1 MTTKNDRRAL
11 LPLGALA
18 AGFSIAGAAMAQQ
31 AEPTPAPK
39 EGEAVLPAVRAKAAA
54 EPNGKNTL
62 RATSTTIGKG
72 EQKLRDIPQ
81 TVTVVTERL
90 MDDRNLDEVKAVL
103 RNTAGVSFLAGETG
117 EEDVRLRGFSL
128 QQAGDLYVDG
138 LRDAPLYERDTFNFE
153 RIEVLKGSASM
164 LFGRGSTGG
173 VVNQVN
179 KQPFLNTQHEAE
191 LTVGSGDKKRVTG
204 DFNWVTGETSALR
217 LNVMGEK
224 TDNWGAKVEKHGIAP
239 SFRWG
244 MGSADEFTLS
254 YYHLQYGNIP
264 NYNQPRLL
272 SEDGRIKLSLPAKNY
287 YGLSSDFNDGS
298 ADYGTLTHVH
308 RFGDNSQLKTS
319 LRHGRYERD
328 LWASAIGFAP
338 AANQPGN
345 VAVTSATLSD
355 ATKLRR
361 TPKGRVGISD
371 ITTLQSDY
379 SGNFDWMGKRHQ
391 LLTGVELAYDEGKRN
406 QNVPGSFLPPSP
418 VQTPPLTT
426 VGTPNDGASVNVPA
440 PPFMNNFRATNISAY
455 VQDTMA
461 LTQEL
466 KLLAGLRFDHFKAS
480 YNVQSR
486 VTEGGVTRFE
496 PNSAERSDNLWSPR
510 VGAIFQPNDWSS
522 YYASFGTS
530 YNVSADTYQYAVQGP
545 ALDNKDIHTPPEKS
559 RNFEIG
565 GKFDLLDSNLS
576 LGTALFYSEK
586 YNERNTDSD
595 SAATQQ
601 LLSGKRHATGL
612 ELNLAGRLSP
622 AWDAYLSYT
631 WIPDAKID
639 ESNVPLAANGQGAQV
654 KGDRSP
660 LTPKHS
666 ASVWS
671 TYRVLPQ
678 LRLGAG
684 LNFRGEQHPERAR
697 HVTAPAFTTFDAMAE
712 YTINDNLT
720 AKLYV
725 LNLTDKLYA
734 DSLYAGFYAPG
745 APRTVQLSLKA
756 RF

>member
-1 MTTKNDRRAL
+1 MTHKNDRRAL

-31 AEPTPAPK
+31 AEAPAK
-39 EGEAVLPAVRAKAAA
+39 DTEAVMPAVRAKAGA
-54 EPNGKNTL
+54 EPSGKNTL

-81 TVTVVTERL
+81 SVTVVTERL
-90 MDDRNLDEVKAVL
+90 MDDRNLDEVKSVL
-103 RNTAGVSFLAGETG
+103 RNTAGVSFMAGETG

-179 KQPFLNTQHEAE
+179 KQPFLNDQHEAE
-191 LTVGSGDKKRVTG
+191 IIVGSGDKKRVTG
-204 DFNWVTGETSALR
+204 DFNWTVGDTAALR
-217 LNVMGEK
+217 LNVMGEH
-224 TDNWGAKVEKHGIAP
+224 TGNWGANVEKHGIAP

-244 MGSADEFTLS
+244 MGSSDEFTVGF
-254 YYHLQYGNIP
+254 YHLKYNNIP
-264 NYNQPRLL
+264 NYNHPWFL
-272 SEDGRIKLSLPAKNY
+272 STAGHVQTVLPAKNY
-287 YGLSSDFNDGS
+287 YGLASDHNDGS
-298 ADYGTLTHVH
+298 ADYATLTHLH
-308 RFGDNSQLKTS
+308 RFGGGAQLKTT

-328 LWASAIGFAP
+328 LWASMIGFAP
-338 AANQPGN
+338 AANQPGGL
-345 VAVTSATLSD
+345 AVTPATFSD
-355 ATKLRR
+355 ATVLRR
-361 TPKGRVGISD
+361 AYKGRVGISD
-371 ITTLQSDY
+371 VTTLQSDF
-379 SGNFDWMGKRHQ
+379 SGNFDWMGKRHY
-391 LLTGVELAYDEGKRN
+391 LLTGVELSHDKGRRN
-406 QNVPGSFLPPSP
+406 QNVPGSFPASVTLP
-418 VQTPPLTT
+418 TAPLTT
-426 VGTPNDGASVNVPA
+426 VGTPNDGASVAVPDA
-440 PPFMNNFRATNISAY
+440 PYLNTFRAKNLSAY
-455 VQDTMA
+455 VQDTMS
-461 LTQEL
+461 LTPEL
-466 KLLAGLRFDHFKAS
+466 KLVAGLRFDHFEAS
-480 YNVQSR
+480 YNSTVR
-486 VTEGGVTRFE
+486 VTNNGVVSFV

-510 VGAIFQPNDWSS
+510 LGMIFQPNDWSS

-545 ALDNKDIHTPPEKS
+545 ALDNKDIRTPPEKS
-559 RNFEIG
+559 RNLEVG
-565 GKFDLLDSNLS
+565 AKFDLLDNNLS

-601 LLSGKRHATGL
+601 LLSGKRHAAGL
-612 ELNLAGRLSP
+612 ELNVAGRLSP
-622 AWDAYLSYT
+622 VWDAYVSYT
-631 WIPDAKID
+631 WIPEAKID
-639 ESNVPLAANGQGAQV
+639 ESNVVLSATGTGAQV
-654 KGDRSP
+654 AGDRSA

-684 LNFRGEQHPERAR
+684 LNFRDKQNPEGSR
-697 HVTAPAFTTFDAMAE
+697 HVVAPAFTTFDAMAE

-734 DSLYAGFYAPG
+734 DSLYRGFYAPG
-745 APRTVQLSLKA
+745 APRTVQVSLKA

>member
-1 MTTKNDRRAL
+1 MNHKIDRSAL

-31 AEPTPAPK
+31 AEAPVAK
-39 EGEAVLPAVRAKAAA
+39 DEAVLPAVRAKAAA
-54 EPNGKNTL
+54 EPNGKSTL
-62 RATSTTIGKG
+62 RATTTTIGKG

-81 TVTVVTERL
+81 SVTVVTERL
-90 MDDRNLDEVKAVL
+90 MDDRNLDEVKSVL
-103 RNTAGVSFLAGETG
+103 RNTAGVSFMAGETG

-191 LTVGSGDKKRVTG
+191 LTVGSGDKKRITG
-204 DFNWVTGETSALR
+204 DFNWTTGETSALR

-244 MGSADEFTLS
+244 MGSADEFTIS

-264 NYNQPRLL
+264 NYDHPWFL
-272 SEDGRIKLSLPAKNY
+272 SEGTHGTLRPSLPAKNY
-287 YGLSSDFNDGS
+287 YGLSSDHNDGS

-308 RFGDNSQLKTS
+308 RFGDNSQLKTT

-338 AANQPGN
+338 AANQPGG
-345 VAVTSATLSD
+345 VAVTPATLSD
-355 ATKLRR
+355 ATVLRR
-361 TPKGRVGISD
+361 SFKGRVGVSD

-379 SGNFDWMGKRHQ
+379 SGSFDVLGKRHQ
-391 LLTGVELAYDEGKRN
+391 LLTGVEFSYDEGKRN
-406 QNVPGSFLPPSP
+406 QNVPGSFIPPAAAP
-418 VQTPPLTT
+418 TAPLTK
-426 VGTPNDGASVNVPA
+426 VGTPNDGASVSVPA
-440 PPFMNNFRATNISAY
+440 PPYMNTFRSSNVSAY

-461 LTQEL
+461 LTQEF

-480 YNVQSR
+480 YNAQVR
-486 VTEGGVTRFE
+486 VTENGVVKLK

-510 VGAIFQPNDWSS
+510 VGVIFQPNDWSS
-522 YYASFGTS
+522 YYASVGTS
-530 YNVSADTYQYAVQGP
+530 FNVSADTYQYAVQGP
-545 ALDNKDIHTPPEKS
+545 ALDNKDIHTAPEKS
-559 RNFEIG
+559 RNFEVG
-565 GKFDLLDSNLS
+565 GKFDLLDNNLS

-601 LLSGKRHATGL
+601 LLSGKRHAAGL
-612 ELNLAGRLSP
+612 ELNLAGRLS
-622 AWDAYLSYT
+622 AVWDTYVSYT
-631 WIPDAKID
+631 WIPEAKID
-639 ESNVPLAANGQGAQV
+639 ESNVVLNAAGTGAQV
-654 KGDRSP
+654 KGDRSA

-684 LNFRGEQHPERAR
+684 LNFRDKQNPEGAR
-697 HVTAPAFTTFDAMAE
+697 HVTASAFTTFDAMAE

-734 DSLYAGFYAPG
+734 DSLYRGFYAPG

>member
-1 MTTKNDRRAL
+1 MTKKNDRSAL

-18 AGFSIAGAAMAQQ
+18 AGFSIAGAAVAQ
-31 AEPTPAPK
+31 AEAPAPK
-39 EGEAVLPAVRAKAAA
+39 EGSEAVMPAVRAKAAS

-62 RATSTTIGKG
+62 RATTTTIGKG

-81 TVTVVTERL
+81 SVTVITERL
-90 MDDRNLDEVKAVL
+90 MDDRNLDDIKDVL
-103 RNTAGVSFLAGETG
+103 RNTAGVTFLAGETG

-128 QQAGDLYVDG
+128 QQSGDLYVDG

-153 RIEVLKGSASM
+153 RVEVLKGSASM

-179 KQPFLNTQHEAE
+179 KQPFLNDQHEAE
-191 LTVGSGDKKRVTG
+191 ITLGSGDKKRVTG
-204 DFNWVTGETSALR
+204 DFNWTTGETSALR

-224 TDNWGAKVEKHGIAP
+224 TDHWGAKVEKHGIAP

-244 MGSADEFTLS
+244 MGSADEFTIS

-272 SEDGRIKLSLPAKNY
+272 NAQGRIQLSLPAKNY
-287 YGLSSDFNDGS
+287 YGLASDFNDGS

-319 LRHGRYERD
+319 LRHGRYERH

-338 AANQPGN
+338 AADQPGGQ
-345 VAVTSATLSD
+345 AVTPATLSN

-361 TPKGRVGISD
+361 NFKGREGVSD

-379 SGNFDWMGKRHQ
+379 SGNFELLGKRHQ
-391 LLTGVELAYDEGKRN
+391 LLSGVELAYDEGKRN
-406 QNVPGSFLPPSP
+406 QNVPGSFLTPGAVP
-418 VQTPPLTT
+418 TPPLTT
-426 VGTPNDGASVNVPA
+426 VGTPNDGASVSVPDA
-440 PPFMNNFRATNISAY
+440 PYMNTFRATNVSAY

-461 LTQEL
+461 VTEQL

-480 YNVQSR
+480 YNVLSR
-486 VTEGGVTRFE
+486 VTTNGVVSLV

-545 ALDNKDIHTPPEKS
+545 ALDNKDIRTPPEKS
-559 RNFEIG
+559 RNFEVG
-565 GKFDLLDSNLS
+565 GKFDLFDNNLS

-586 YNERNTDSD
+586 YNERNTDPD

-601 LLSGKRHATGL
+601 LLSGKRHAAGL
-612 ELNLAGRLSP
+612 ELNVAGRITP
-622 AWDAYLSYT
+622 VWDAYVSYT
-631 WIPDAKID
+631 WIPEAKID
-639 ESNVPLAANGQGAQV
+639 ESNVVLAASGQGAQV
-654 KGDRSP
+654 KGDRSA
-660 LTPKHS
+660 LTPRHS

-684 LNFRGEQHPERAR
+684 LNFRSEQSPQNAR
-697 HVTAPAFTTFDAMAE
+697 HVTAPSFTTFDAMAE

-734 DSLYAGFYAPG
+734 DSLYTGFYTPG

>member
-1 MTTKNDRRAL
+1 MTHKNDRRAL

-31 AEPTPAPK
+31 TDAPAK
-39 EGEAVLPAVRAKAAA
+39 DTEAVMPAVRAKAGA
-54 EPNGKNTL
+54 EPSGKNTL
-62 RATSTTIGKG
+62 RATTTTIGKG

-81 TVTVVTERL
+81 SVTVVTERL
-90 MDDRNLDEVKAVL
+90 MDDRNLDEVKSVL
-103 RNTAGVSFLAGETG
+103 RNTAGVSFMAGETG

-179 KQPFLNTQHEAE
+179 KQPFLNDQHEAE
-191 LTVGSGDKKRVTG
+191 ITVGSGDKKRVTG
-204 DFNWVTGETSALR
+204 DFNWTVGDTAALR
-217 LNVMGEK
+217 LNVMGEM

-244 MGSADEFTLS
+244 MGSTDEFTVS
-254 YYHLQYGNIP
+254 FYHLQYNNRP
-264 NYNQPRLL
+264 LYNHPWFL
-272 SEDGRIKLSLPAKNY
+272 SNGTNGHLQTVLPAKNY
-287 YGLSSDFNDGS
+287 YGLASDHNDGS
-298 ADYGTLTHVH
+298 ADYATLTHV
-308 RFGDNSQLKTS
+308 RRLDNGAQLKTT

-328 LWASAIGFAP
+328 LWASAIRFGTTNGIATT
-338 AANQPGN
+338 AANLLPS
-345 VAVTSATLSD
+345 TSIV
-355 ATKLRR
+355 RGF
-361 TPKGRVGISD
+361 KGRVGTSD

-379 SGNFDWMGKRHQ
+379 SGSFEWLGKRHQ
-391 LLTGVELAYDEGKRN
+391 LLSGVELAYDDAKRN
-406 QNVPGSFLPPSP
+406 QNVPGSFIPPAVAP
-418 VQTPPLTT
+418 TAPATT
-426 VGTPNDGASVNVPA
+426 VGTPNDGASIAVPA
-440 PPFMNNFRATNISAY
+440 PPYMNTFRSSNISAY

-461 LTQEL
+461 LTPEL
-466 KLLAGLRFDHFKAS
+466 KLMAGLRFDHFKAS
-480 YNVQSR
+480 YNSFVRTTTGTVVSLAS
-486 VTEGGVTRFE
+486 
-496 PNSAERSDNLWSPR
+496 NSAERSDNLWSPR
-510 VGAIFQPNDWSS
+510 LGMIFQPNDWSS

-530 YNVSADTYQYAVQGP
+530 YNVSGDTYQYAVQGP

-559 RNFEIG
+559 RNVEVG
-565 GKFDLLDSNLS
+565 AKFDLLDNNLS

-601 LLSGKRHATGL
+601 LLSGKRHAAGL
-612 ELNLAGRLSP
+612 ELNVAGRLSP
-622 AWDAYLSYT
+622 VWDTYVSYT
-631 WIPDAKID
+631 WIPEAKID
-639 ESNVPLAANGQGAQV
+639 ESNVVLSATGTGAQV
-654 KGDRSP
+654 AGDRSA

-684 LNFRGEQHPERAR
+684 LNFRDKQNPEGAR
-697 HVTAPAFTTFDAMAE
+697 HVTAAAFTTFDAMAE

-734 DSLYAGFYAPG
+734 DSLYRGFYAPG